1 MSITSNIHIFKNIDD
16 NMNEISKL
24 KKKVRELE
32 RKEKIQ
38 NDIQIQTV
46 NKVAILTDTII
57 RLVEDINRL
66 RVGEEKTLKKL
77 VFK

>member
-1 MSITSNIHIFKNIDD
+1 MSITSNIHIFKNINE

-24 KKKVRELE
+24 KKKVDELE

-46 NKVAILTDTII
+46 NKVALLTDTII

-66 RVGEEKTLKKL
+66 RVGEEKTLKRL